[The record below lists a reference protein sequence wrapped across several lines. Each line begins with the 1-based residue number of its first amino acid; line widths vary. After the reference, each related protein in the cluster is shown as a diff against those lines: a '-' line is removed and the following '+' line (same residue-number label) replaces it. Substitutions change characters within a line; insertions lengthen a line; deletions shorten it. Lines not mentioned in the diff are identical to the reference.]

1 MLEGMTP
8 PVRIPTC
15 KVRTVKDQLED
26 SDAELLESYVMD
38 NAWSTNALSGALKK
52 RDVFLSP
59 NTILKHRKGNC
70 SC

>member
-8 PVRIPTC
+8 PVRISTC
-15 KVRTVKDQLED
+15 KVRTVKDQLEE
-26 SDAELLESYVMD
+26 SDAELLESYVQD
-38 NAWSTNALSGALKK
+38 PEWSTNALAGALKK
-52 RDVFLSP
+52 RDVHLSA